1 MSLTTIKPCA
11 TFQPKSE
18 SQPAIPAQQL
28 AQDAEMSLFLSSY
41 ENRLDTKG
49 RVSVPA
55 SFRASLCNETFA
67 GVVLF
72 RSFTN
77 NCIEG
82 FSMSRMEQMA
92 TATDNMGVFDSE
104 LDDLSA
110 MLFADA
116 RPLAFDVTG
125 RIVVPADLLAHAGIT
140 DRAVFVGRGNSFQIW
155 NPDAFRIAQEKSLQN
170 LRATRPNFKIGLT
183 AK

>member
-1 MSLTTIKPCA
+1 
-11 TFQPKSE
+11 
-18 SQPAIPAQQL
+18 
-28 AQDAEMSLFLSSY
+28 MSLFLSSY

-49 RVSVPA
+49 RISVPA
-55 SFRASLCNETFA
+55 SFRASVASENFA

-92 TATDNMGVFDSE
+92 AATDKMGVFDDAM
-104 LDDLSA
+104 DDLSA

-116 RPLAFDVTG
+116 RPLACDVTG
-125 RIVVPADLLAHAGIT
+125 RIIIPNDLLEHAGIKDT
-140 DRAVFVGRGNSFQIW
+140 AVFVGRGNSFQIW
-155 NPDAFRIAQEKSLQN
+155 NPEAFRAAQKKSLEN
-170 LRATRPNFKIGLT
+170 LRAARPNLVIGQ
-183 AK
+183 

>member
-1 MSLTTIKPCA
+1 
-11 TFQPKSE
+11 
-18 SQPAIPAQQL
+18 
-28 AQDAEMSLFLSSY
+28 MSLFLSSY

-49 RVSVPA
+49 RISVPA
-55 SFRASLCNETFA
+55 SFRASISSDKFA

-82 FSMSRMEQMA
+82 LTMARMEQLA
-92 TATDNMGVFDSE
+92 TAADKIGVFDSG

-116 RPLAFDVTG
+116 RPLTFDVAG
-125 RIVVPADLLAHAGIT
+125 RIVIPGDMLRHAGIT

-155 NPDAFRIAQEKSLQN
+155 EPSAFRAAQEKSLQS
-170 LRATRPNFKIGLT
+170 LRALRPNFLKISE
-183 AK
+183 

>member
-1 MSLTTIKPCA
+1 
-11 TFQPKSE
+11 
-18 SQPAIPAQQL
+18 
-28 AQDAEMSLFLSSY
+28 MSLFLSSY

-55 SFRASLCNETFA
+55 SFRASITNEKFA

-72 RSFTN
+72 RSFTH

-82 FSMSRMEQMA
+82 MTMSRMEQMA
-92 TATDNMGVFDSE
+92 AATDKMGIFDSD
-104 LDDLSA
+104 LDDLTA

-116 RPLAFDVTG
+116 RELSFDVTG
-125 RIVVPADLLAHAGIT
+125 RIVIPADMLTHAGIT

-155 NPDAFRIAQEKSLQN
+155 NPDTFRVAQEKSLSN
-170 LRATRPNFKIGLT
+170 LRAARPNLKLT
-183 AK
+183 D